1 MTART
6 LLQSALKSA
15 RRINLT
21 ALPDINPDAAV
32 VFGTVLAV
40 ALSIFFGV

>member
-1 MTART
+1 MTARA
-6 LLQSALKSA
+6 LLQTVLKSA
-15 RRINLT
+15 RRISLT

-32 VFGTVLAV
+32 VFGTVLAA

>member
-1 MTART
+1 MTTRA
-6 LLQSALKSA
+6 LLQSVLKSA

-32 VFGTVLAV
+32 VFGAVLFT
-40 ALSIFFGV
+40 ALSIYFGV

>member
-6 LLQSALKSA
+6 LFQSALKAA

-21 ALPDINPDAAV
+21 ALPDINPDTAV
-32 VFGTVLAV
+32 LFGTVLAA
-40 ALSIFFGV
+40 ALSIYFGV

>member
-1 MTART
+1 MSPRT
-6 LLQSALKSA
+6 LLQTALKSA
-15 RRINLT
+15 QRINLT